1 MRIWFDL
8 SNSPH
13 VNLFY
18 QLIKKLEELDHEIVI
33 TSRPLANT
41 IALLEQKKLNHS
53 VIGIHYGKNIV
64 KKIFGFPIRLVQLY
78 LFLKNKKI
86 DLAVSQS
93 SFHSPIVA
101 KLLRIPSIYT
111 NDNEHALGNIPAFYF
126 ATKILIPENLS
137 ISKVAK
143 FGVPFSKIIQYPG
156 IKEGLFLWYKVDD
169 LLQLRANSIS
179 NKQYIY
185 FRPEPQTAQYY
196 HGQQNFIDDLLSSL
210 QYKYAII
217 ILPRDS
223 NQIIH
228 YSQKKF
234 NLLNV
239 AKKPLSFD
247 EIAANCSL
255 FIGAGGSMTREFA
268 MLGIPTISIYNDK
281 LLDVDKYLV
290 AEKLMIHA
298 PDISLKTIECHFL
311 NTSKPVLN
319 PLLIEKG
326 KLAFNLFV
334 REILSFDP
342 QQIIYSTAKLL

>member
-18 QLIKKLEELDHEIVI
+18 QLIKRLEELGHEIII

-53 VIGIHYGKNIV
+53 VIGIHYGKNIF
-64 KKIFGFPIRLVQLY
+64 KKLLGFPIRIIQLY

-86 DLAVSQS
+86 DLAISQS

-137 ISKVAK
+137 IHRVAK
-143 FGVPFSKIIQYPG
+143 YGVSPSKLIQYPG
-156 IKEGLFLWYKVDD
+156 IKEGVFLWYKAADV
-169 LLQLRANSIS
+169 LKLREN
-179 NKQYIY
+179 NLNNQQYIY

-196 HGQQNFIDDLLSSL
+196 NGQQNFIDVLLSTL
-210 QYKYAII
+210 QYKYSII
-217 ILPRDS
+217 ILPRDH

-234 NLLNV
+234 SLLNV
-239 AKKPLSFD
+239 VKTPLSFD
-247 EIAANCSL
+247 QIASNCLL

-281 LLDVDKYLV
+281 LLDVDIYLV
-290 AEKLMIHA
+290 NQKLMVHA
-298 PDISLKTIECHFL
+298 PDISLEIIESYLL

-319 PLLIEKG
+319 TFLIEKG

-342 QQIIYSTAKLL
+342 QQIFYTSAKLL